1 MSEQIHVTLPGGPGR
16 LETSKPERSKLM
28 TETERSGGRP
38 FHRALVYRAPG
49 GGSAMSTP
57 DGHLTVAQA
66 AKRLGRT
73 ASLVRRWV
81 REGRFPGAV
90 RVAETRGD
98 IYLIPEGELATVR
111 VRKYRLTE
119 KENNND
125 NA

>member
-1 MSEQIHVTLPGGPGR
+1 
-16 LETSKPERSKLM
+16 
-28 TETERSGGRP
+28 
-38 FHRALVYRAPG
+38 
-49 GGSAMSTP
+49 MSTP
-57 DGHLTVAQA
+57 DGHLTVVQA

-119 KENNND
+119 KEEG
-125 NA
+125 A